1 MTFET
6 LPFETETCDVR
17 VFLSDALRLALQ
29 KKYLKLKYKC
39 RTYLI
44 KDMKIRSI
52 KNDIKKKMNKIVK
65 DNSVILYQLLI
76 AFFMK

>member
-17 VFLSDALRLALQ
+17 VFLIDALRLALP

-44 KDMKIRSI
+44 ITDMKIGSI
-52 KNDIKKKMNKIVK
+52 KNCIKKKMNKIVK
-65 DNSVILYQLLI
+65 DNSVILYQVLI
-76 AFFMK
+76 AFF